1 MENSQVPVY
10 CRLHWGK
17 SDRSNPERIH
27 LLEHHMADVA
37 ACFEAI
43 LDQPTMRRRLA
54 SSGRLECIS
63 PRLADRLSVL
73 AALHDIGKIN
83 NGFQC
88 QTWREDTL
96 GGKKRPQKASHTLD
110 LIPFL
115 KSKEASWFFKALR
128 WKDIMQWDTDDGRT
142 TTNLFLA
149 SLSHHGIPVP
159 YATNRY
165 SRPRDWQKFG
175 DLDPRDF
182 VERLAKHLR
191 LWFPRAFENGTER
204 LPARPEFQHAF
215 LGLCTLADWLGS
227 NEEFFPFCD
236 EPQETYIDIARWRAC
251 RALKD
256 IGLDLTAQ
264 RLACAELPAFKDLF
278 DFDAP
283 PNAVQRSLLEVPLDQ
298 QLIIVESETGSGK
311 TEAALWRFAKMY
323 QRELVDGLY
332 FALPTRA
339 AASQMH
345 RRIGN
350 FVAKLLPGDLGPE
363 PVLAIPG
370 YLQMGDARGVFLPDF
385 KVLWDDHAQGRSAKK
400 RWSAES
406 AKRFLAA
413 QIAVGTVD
421 QAMMAALRVKHSH
434 MRASCLARNLLI
446 LDEVHASDSYMHV
459 ILEALLEAHMDAG
472 GYAILMSA
480 TLGSSARRR
489 WLFQP
494 GPDASSLDEAMAT
507 PYPSL
512 ATKAHAPKEI
522 PANRQD
528 KEVRVDARP
537 WMSDFSRVA
546 ERALREARSG
556 AKVLVIR
563 NTVRYALETQ
573 KAIETLT
580 VNDPGRWTFAF
591 KGIPTLHHGRFAA
604 SDRRGLDAEVEAVL
618 GKTRSPGGRVVVG
631 TQTLE
636 QSLDIDADLL
646 ITDLCP
652 MDVLLQRIG
661 RLHRHAHLARPS
673 RHQRPICVV
682 LVPADRDLASLI
694 DKPQNGLGMT
704 KDGRGV
710 YANLCIIEATR
721 RLVLQYADAS
731 NAWRIPT
738 MNRELVE
745 RATHAK
751 ALRSLVEECGG
762 KWQEHY
768 NQIRGFE
775 YGDGQ
780 SARLYILDR
789 ALDFWDQETAFGDN
803 EERIRTRIGDEGIEI
818 TLEPPAPSP
827 FTARPIE
834 KLTFPSYMAMGHD
847 GAETI
852 VPVESERGFEF
863 TLGQTAF
870 RYDRLGL
877 RAA

>member
-1 MENSQVPVY
+1 MESSQIPVY
-10 CRLHWGK
+10 CRRHWGK
-17 SDRSNPERIH
+17 SDRSNPERVH

-43 LDQPTMRRRLA
+43 LDQPTIRRRLA
-54 SSGRLECIS
+54 SSGRLERIS
-63 PRLADRLSVL
+63 PGLADRLSVL
-73 AALHDIGKIN
+73 VALHDIGKIN

-88 QTWREDTL
+88 QIWRKDSL

-115 KSKEASWFFKALR
+115 EDQDASWFFKTLQ
-128 WKDIMQWDTDDGRT
+128 WDDIMQWDTNNGT
-142 TTNLFLA
+142 TTCSLFLA
-149 SLSHHGIPVP
+149 ALSHHGIPVS

-165 SRPRDWQKFG
+165 HRPHDWQEFG
-175 DLDPRDF
+175 DLDPRGF
-182 VERLAKHLR
+182 VERLAKLIR
-191 LWFPRAFENGTER
+191 LWFPRAFGDMVDP
-204 LPARPEFQHAF
+204 LPSHPEFQHMF

-227 NEEFFPFCD
+227 DEEIFPFCD
-236 EPQETYIDIARWRAC
+236 EVQDSYIDIARRRAR
-251 RALKD
+251 RAVKD

-264 RLACAELPAFKDLF
+264 RLSYAGLPTFTDLF
-278 DFDAP
+278 DLNAP
-283 PNAVQRSLLEVPLDQ
+283 PNAIQRSIMEVPLDQ

-323 QRELVDGLY
+323 QHELVDGLY

-345 RRIGN
+345 RRTRN
-350 FVAKLLPGDLGPE
+350 FVANLLPGACGPE

-370 YLQMGDARGVFLPDF
+370 YLQMGEARGALLPDF
-385 KVLWDDHAQGRSAKK
+385 KVLWDDQAKGRSAKK

-421 QAMMAALRVKHSH
+421 QSMMAALRVKHSH

-446 LDEVHASDSYMHV
+446 VDEVHASDSYMCV
-459 ILEALLEAHMDAG
+459 ILEKLLEAHMDAG

-480 TLGSSARRR
+480 TLGSTARRQ

-494 GPDASSLDEAMAT
+494 ASKDSSLVVAMAT

-522 PANRQD
+522 PSNHKD
-528 KEVRVDARP
+528 KEVWVDARP
-537 WMSDFSRVA
+537 WMSDFAHVA
-546 ERALREARSG
+546 ERALSEARNG

-563 NTVRYALETQ
+563 NTVNFAIETQ
-573 KAIETLT
+573 KAIEALAAH
-580 VNDPGRWTFAF
+580 DLDRWTFTF
-591 KGIPTLHHGRFAA
+591 KGIPTLHHGRFA
-604 SDRRGLDAEVEAVL
+604 SFDRRGLDAEVEALL
-618 GKTRSPGGRVVVG
+618 GKTRTPGGRVVVG

-661 RLHRHAHLARPS
+661 RLHRHAHLTRSPK
-673 RHQRPICVV
+673 HQRPICVV
-682 LVPADRDLASLI
+682 LVPADRDLTSLI
-694 DKPQNGLGMT
+694 DKPQNGLGMS

-721 RLVLQYADAS
+721 RLVLQYADADH
-731 NAWRIPT
+731 AWRIPT

-745 RATHAK
+745 RSTHAE
-751 ALRSLVEECGG
+751 ALRSLVEEYGG
-762 KWQEHY
+762 KWKEHY

-789 ALDFWDQETAFGDN
+789 TLDFSDPEIVFSDN
-803 EERIRTRIGDEGIEI
+803 EERIRTRIGDEGLEV
-818 TLEPPAPSP
+818 TLAPPGPSP

-834 KLTFPSYMAMGHD
+834 KLTLPSYMAMGHD
-847 GAETI
+847 DIETI
-852 VPVESERGFEF
+852 VPVERERGFEF
-863 TLGQTAF
+863 TLGKAVF
-870 RYDRLGL
+870 RYGRLGL
-877 RAA
+877 QKT